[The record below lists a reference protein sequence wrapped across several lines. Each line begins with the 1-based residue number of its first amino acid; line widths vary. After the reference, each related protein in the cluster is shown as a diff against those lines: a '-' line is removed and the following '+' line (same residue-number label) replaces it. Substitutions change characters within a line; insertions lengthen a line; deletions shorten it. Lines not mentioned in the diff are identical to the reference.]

1 MGKQRVMEFGLR
13 PTLDPVFGD
22 LLNEISAARP
32 SVTIETAQVRTA
44 NLKRKLARIGER
56 YESDEITREEWKQK
70 GAKLRA
76 EIAALE
82 SEAAAP
88 VDPIELLT
96 LGQQWR
102 NGDAAQRA
110 AVLHALWERI
120 EIRDRKVI
128 RLTARADRAMRAHQ
142 LIATALQYVRT
153 WTDDEG
159 VTRAEFDESDI
170 EDQPRP
176 PQSDG
181 GPGAARNRRR
191 SGKGGI
197 R

>member
-1 MGKQRVMEFGLR
+1 MTWRERRGPSVAKQAVKESELF
-13 PTLDPVFGD
+13 PTIDPVFGD
-22 LLNEISAARP
+22 FLNGIPAARP

-56 YESDEITREEWKQK
+56 YEADEITHDEWKQK
-70 GAKLRA
+70 GDKMRA

-88 VDPIELLT
+88 VDAIELLT

-102 NGDAAQRA
+102 EGDAAQRA

-120 EIRDRKVI
+120 EIRDRKVV

-142 LIATALQYVRT
+142 LIATALHYIKPWQ
-153 WTDDEG
+153 DDDG
-159 VTRAEFDESDI
+159 LPRA
-170 EDQPRP
+170 
-176 PQSDG
+176 
-181 GPGAARNRRR
+181 
-191 SGKGGI
+191 
-197 R
+197 